1 MARTSITTM
10 YTGFFFVLLVIFVTE
25 TAFGYQKLEPESTPL
40 NNGKS
45 QIKGDGKEGYLK
57 GKEQVNAVDNNVEE
71 KRKGKLIVNPA
82 NVGLHGRTDGS
93 NNIGHGTLT
102 QGNSL
107 RGRGSL
113 KSMKGRLRAKQAANV
128 GKGLATAKLHVR
140 PKGDLKKGNLKI
152 EEGTGSVGVGR
163 GLVKNGSGRQ
173 KRVEL
178 TKEEKAYCI
187 SGRMRRKQIN
197 LLPWPWIMNGCAV
210 NWLR

>member
-1 MARTSITTM
+1 MSRTPITTM

-45 QIKGDGKEGYLK
+45 QNGKVGYLQ

-71 KRKGKLIVNPA
+71 TRKGKLIVNPA
-82 NVGLHGRTDGS
+82 NDEGLHGRTDGS
-93 NNIGHGTLT
+93 NNIGHGTVT

-107 RGRGSL
+107 RERGSL
-113 KSMKGRLRAKQAANV
+113 KSMRGRLRAKQAANV

-140 PKGDLKKGNLKI
+140 PKGDLKKRDLKI

-163 GLVKNGSGRQ
+163 GLVKKEVGAKKGVNLQ
-173 KRVEL
+173 KKKKHTTYRE
-178 TKEEKAYCI
+178 
-187 SGRMRRKQIN
+187 G
-197 LLPWPWIMNGCAV
+197 
-210 NWLR
+210 